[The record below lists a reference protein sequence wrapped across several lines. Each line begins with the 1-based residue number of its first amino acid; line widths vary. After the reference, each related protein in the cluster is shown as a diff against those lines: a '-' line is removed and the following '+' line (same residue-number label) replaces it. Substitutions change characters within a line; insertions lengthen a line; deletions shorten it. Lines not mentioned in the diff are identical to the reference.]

1 MVLPCAR
8 LLAFRQRTDNHTQ
21 VGVQPLGLRTYT
33 LRGPRAVPCIGLGYT
48 CDLTVAIVWGITSLH
63 NYQGITPGIS
73 RLTTLN
79 ASHYLLNRIVKRV
92 WWTPRPNHTAH

>member
-1 MVLPCAR
+1 MAWGTE
-8 LLAFRQRTDNHTQ
+8 A
-21 VGVQPLGLRTYT
+21 PLGLRTYT

-73 RLTTLN
+73 RLTTLMHITLFIKPYRER
-79 ASHYLLNRIVKRV
+79 ASV
-92 WWTPRPNHTAH
+92 AA